1 MCMGLVAATR
11 IMNTNTTRTRTH
23 TRTNMTTTVTDLSL
37 ARLLRLA
44 SPVLPVGAFSYS
56 QALEWAV
63 EAGTVKDADSAL
75 RWIGDA
81 FMLTLARGEAP
92 VLLRLLNGWNNNDLP
107 AIQHWNDFFLA
118 SREGAELRAEALQMG
133 RAMRT
138 LIVRSNEFPA
148 QVSEWLDL
156 LEEPAYPAAF
166 AAAVSAWQI
175 APRAALTAYL
185 WSWAENQVVA
195 AMKLVPLGQTDG
207 QRLLAALIDRMPAAL
222 DEILVREDDDIGTLA
237 HGFAIASAQHETQ
250 YSRLFRS

>member
-1 MCMGLVAATR
+1 MSINMGPTADTPTSTD
-11 IMNTNTTRTRTH
+11 MTN
-23 TRTNMTTTVTDLSL
+23 TDLSL

-63 EAGTVKDADSAL
+63 EAGMVKNVDTAL
-75 RWIGDA
+75 RWISDA
-81 FMLTLARGEAP
+81 LSLTVARCEAP
-92 VLLRLLNGWNNNDLP
+92 VFLRLVDGWNGNDLS
-107 AIQHWNDFFLA
+107 AIQYWNDFFLA
-118 SREGAELRAEALQMG
+118 SRESAELRAETIQMG

-138 LIVRSNEFPA
+138 LISRSNEFPLEICA
-148 QVSEWLDL
+148 WLDAVD
-156 LEEPAYPAAF
+156 EPTYPTAF
-166 AAAVSAWQI
+166 AAAIAAWQI
-175 APRAALTAYL
+175 ESRSALTAYL

-207 QRLLAALIDRMPAAL
+207 QRLLAKIIDLIPATL
-222 DEILVREDDDIGTLA
+222 DEIFSRGDDDIGTLS

>member
-1 MCMGLVAATR
+1 MCTAPIAVTR
-11 IMNTNTTRTRTH
+11 ITTITRMTSTN
-23 TRTNMTTTVTDLSL
+23 TDLSL

-63 EAGTVKDADSAL
+63 EAGTVKDAASAQT
-75 RWIGDA
+75 WIVDA
-81 FMLTLARGEAP
+81 LTLTMARCEAP
-92 VLLRLLNGWNNNDLP
+92 VLMRLMTAWQTRNLP
-107 AIQHWNDFFLA
+107 ALQHWNDFFLA
-118 SREGAELRAEALQMG
+118 SREGAELRAETLQMG

-138 LIVRSNEFPA
+138 LISRSNEFPT
-148 QVSEWLDL
+148 STCDWLDAI
-156 LEEPAYPAAF
+156 EEPTYPTAF
-166 AAAVSAWQI
+166 AAAIADWQI
-175 APRAALTAYL
+175 EPRAAMTAYL

-207 QRLLAALIDRMPAAL
+207 QRLLAALIDMLPATL
-222 DEILVREDDDIGTLA
+222 DSIFAIDDDDIGTLA